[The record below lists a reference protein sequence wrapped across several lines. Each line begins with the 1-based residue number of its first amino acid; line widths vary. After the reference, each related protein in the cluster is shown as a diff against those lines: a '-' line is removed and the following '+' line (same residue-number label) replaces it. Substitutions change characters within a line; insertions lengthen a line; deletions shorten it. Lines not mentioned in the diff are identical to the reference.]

1 MSRLESWL
9 SKEMQ
14 FTVASE
20 SDIRLTFS
28 GLSKHSEKKTAAS
41 THGGRGLAL
50 LAPLGGGRRGQ

>member
-1 MSRLESWL
+1 MYVSRLESWL

-28 GLSKHSEKKTAAS
+28 GLSKHKREKNAS
-41 THGGRGLAL
+41 LSSWGARFGVVCSSW
-50 LAPLGGGRRGQ
+50 RGQ